1 MRIPFIQVERDKE
14 TIRKIPLDSIST
26 NPFQPRINFNQEE
39 IDELALSIKNY
50 GVIQPIIVREKEDGY
65 ELIAG
70 ERRYRACLALGLKDI
85 PAIVKDID
93 DPDMAEIALVE
104 NLQRKDL
111 SFMEEARAYQ
121 QLIENFS
128 LTQKELAERIGK
140 SQSTVAN
147 KLRLLNLPT
156 DVCEQLEDE
165 NITERH
171 ARALLRLKDKDSQ
184 LALIEKIKKE
194 KLSVKETE
202 RIIER
207 MLEEKEEKEPRIYT
221 VYRDLRL
228 FINTLNNTVAE
239 MKKTGLDVQV
249 EQIDEEDYV
258 EYKII
263 LPKWKGGEGIKGV
276 IFLAKKL
283 AIVNQ
288 KGGVGKSTTAVNLSA
303 ALAEMGVKVLLGDID
318 PQGNATS
325 GVGID
330 KSRLEYSI
338 YDVLINEVD
347 VREAILET
355 EIENFHILPANI
367 DLAGSEIELVS
378 MISRESKLKNVIS
391 RVDAD
396 YDFIFFDCPPS
407 LGLLNLNALTAAD
420 GILVPIQCEYYAL
433 EGLGQL
439 INTFR
444 LVQNNLNPEL
454 EIEGVLLTMYD
465 ARTNLSQQVID
476 EVMNYFKDKVYK
488 TIIPR
493 NVRLSEAPSFG
504 QPITTYDSSS
514 RGAQAYRDLA
524 KEVIK

>member
-202 RIIER
+202 KIIER

-263 LPKWKGGEGIKGV
+263 LPK
-276 IFLAKKL
+276 
-283 AIVNQ
+283 
-288 KGGVGKSTTAVNLSA
+288 
-303 ALAEMGVKVLLGDID
+303 
-318 PQGNATS
+318 
-325 GVGID
+325 
-330 KSRLEYSI
+330 R
-338 YDVLINEVD
+338 
-347 VREAILET
+347 
-355 EIENFHILPANI
+355 
-367 DLAGSEIELVS
+367 
-378 MISRESKLKNVIS
+378 
-391 RVDAD
+391 
-396 YDFIFFDCPPS
+396 
-407 LGLLNLNALTAAD
+407 
-420 GILVPIQCEYYAL
+420 
-433 EGLGQL
+433 
-439 INTFR
+439 
-444 LVQNNLNPEL
+444 
-454 EIEGVLLTMYD
+454 
-465 ARTNLSQQVID
+465 
-476 EVMNYFKDKVYK
+476 
-488 TIIPR
+488 
-493 NVRLSEAPSFG
+493 
-504 QPITTYDSSS
+504 
-514 RGAQAYRDLA
+514 
-524 KEVIK
+524 